1 MGKIAIGIGFTI
13 FIILIIAIASGLSS
27 SSENSRM
34 EDEQK
39 VRELKAQYEKN
50 PTFANK
56 YAWYK
61 ESDSYRYW
69 YADDED
75 TDQAEKLLINYVQ
88 NYNGQNKGTD
98 TVLDIIK
105 LTVLLSGI
113 DLNHPS
119 TSLGWY
125 VLGTTITQNSI
136 IDNSQTVIFS
146 YETYDQEGE
155 AQFWVN
161 VKTGDI
167 TYGNELAKEI
177 LKNCRNTLIFLFL
190 IFLNSFFIICLECT

>member
-1 MGKIAIGIGFTI
+1 MGKTAIGIGFTI
-13 FIILIIAIASGLSS
+13 FIILIAVIAFGLSS

-39 VRELKAQYEKN
+39 VSELKAQYEKN

-88 NYNGQNKGTD
+88 NYNGRNEGTD
-98 TVLDIIK
+98 TVLDVIQ

-113 DLNHPS
+113 DVNHPS

-136 IDNSQTVIFS
+136 VDNSQTVIFS
-146 YETYDQEGE
+146 YKTFDEEGE
-155 AQFWVN
+155 AQFWIN
-161 VKTGDI
+161 VETGDI
-167 TYGNELAKEI
+167 TYGNQLAKDI
-177 LKNCRNTLIFLFL
+177 LKTVETL
-190 IFLNSFFIICLECT
+190 